1 MEVCDLRQQ
10 LLDCKGHALVI
21 GGPGSGKTTIALKK
35 AVVRIGDGLAPGQ
48 SVLFLSFSRAA
59 VARVGE
65 ATRLEVPKAQRGML
79 SMQTF
84 HSFFWT
90 LLSAHAY
97 LLGAPKSLRILLPQD
112 EQAVYGTI
120 KSKDRND
127 ANPAWTAWLA
137 ERERLFRA
145 DGRIAF
151 DLFPANAAQL
161 LERSEHVRR
170 LITQRHPLIIV
181 DEAQD
186 TNEHA
191 WRCIELLAPTAQV
204 ICLAD
209 LEQQIFDHLP
219 GIGPER
225 IVAIKKSLDP
235 LEIDLGAQNHRSGA
249 TEIATFGQDILLGKV
264 RGSPYVGVSAF
275 SYNPKLRTLSA
286 IMRMSIGMLQRAI
299 RKSTGKYGK
308 NIAIL
313 THSGTSAAK
322 ISAALNAEPKPVRHK
337 LSFDEAGAMLTA
349 RFAAFLLEPKRE
361 LDRLP
366 DLATALDLLATAK
379 RANGLAA
386 AKQWQTWALAVRD
399 GKVPKAK
406 FVQGVLGV
414 MDGLR
419 AQGFSGDP
427 AKDWTRVKIALRA
440 AGDEHLTEAAKNL
453 DYLVAFNR
461 GKRISGG
468 LGAVW
473 TRDGQYTGARQALDL
488 ALAQDQILGG
498 VDDPPGVQVMNV
510 HRAKGKQFDGVIVV
524 REARHDGQSM
534 VSSFVWWGDEPP
546 YHRSRKILRVAI
558 TRAKVHTLML
568 GPIYPACP
576 IVGQH
581 KL

>member
-1 MEVCDLRQQ
+1 MEDCDLRQQ
-10 LLDCKGHALVI
+10 LLDCTGHALVI

-65 ATRLEVPKAQRGML
+65 ATRQEVPKAQHGML

-112 EQAVYGTI
+112 EQALYGTI
-120 KSKDRND
+120 KAKNRNED
-127 ANPAWTAWLA
+127 NPAWQAWLE
-137 ERERLFRA
+137 ERERLFRE

-151 DLFPANAAQL
+151 DLFAPNAAEL
-161 LERSEHVRR
+161 LQRSEHVRR
-170 LITQRHPLIIV
+170 LIAQRHPLIIV

-191 WRCIELLAPTAQV
+191 WRCIELLAPTTQV
-204 ICLAD
+204 VCLAD

-225 IVAIKKSLDP
+225 IGAIKKSLNP
-235 LEIDLGAQNHRSGA
+235 LEIDLGAQNHRSGG

-264 RGSPYVGVSAF
+264 RGSPYAGVSAF
-275 SYNPKLRTLSA
+275 SYNPKQRTPSA
-286 IMRMSIGMLQRAI
+286 IMRMSLGMLQRAI
-299 RKSTGKYGK
+299 RKATGKYGK
-308 NIAIL
+308 SVAIL
-313 THSGTSAAK
+313 THSGSAAAK
-322 ISAALNAEPKPVRHK
+322 VSAALNTEPKPVRHK
-337 LSFDEAGAMLTA
+337 LLFDEAEAILTA

-361 LDRLP
+361 ADRLQ
-366 DLATALDLLATAK
+366 DLATSLELLATAK
-379 RANGLAA
+379 RASGLAV
-386 AKQWQTWALAVRD
+386 AKQWQVWALKVRGD
-399 GKVPKAK
+399 KVPSAH
-406 FVQGVLGV
+406 FVQSLLGV
-414 MDGLR
+414 MDELR
-419 AQGFSGDP
+419 GQGFSGDP
-427 AKDWTRVKIALRA
+427 GKDWTRIKRSLRD
-440 AGDEHLTEAAKNL
+440 AGEEHLRDVAKNL

-473 TRDGQYTGARQALDL
+473 VRDGHYTGAREVLDL
-488 ALAQDQILGG
+488 ALAQDQIIGG
-498 VDDPPGVQVMNV
+498 VDDPPGVQVMTI
-510 HRAKGKQFDGVIVV
+510 HKSKGKQFDGVIVV
-524 REARHDGQSM
+524 REGRHDGQEM

-558 TRAKVHTLML
+558 TRAKAHTLLL